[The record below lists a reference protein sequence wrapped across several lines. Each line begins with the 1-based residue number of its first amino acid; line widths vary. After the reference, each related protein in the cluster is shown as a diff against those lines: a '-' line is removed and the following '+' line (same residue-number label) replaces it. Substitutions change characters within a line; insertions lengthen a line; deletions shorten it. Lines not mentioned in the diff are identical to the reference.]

1 MLSDRDFQKMLLEHN
16 SCHNHMCTVLTVSW
30 CGHCRVV
37 IPLPLSPS
45 AVGGKEC
52 EITLCDIHSGSST
65 HILRSH
71 SLPVM
76 SLAWSPLNDFTLASG
91 SQDNRVL
98 LWDIRM
104 ATGPLK
110 SLDQHNG
117 SGDSN
122 SAAGEYYAR
131 LDTHHY

>member
-1 MLSDRDFQKMLLEHN
+1 
-16 SCHNHMCTVLTVSW
+16 MCTSNF
-30 CGHCRVV
+30 
-37 IPLPLSPS
+37 LSPS
-45 AVGGKEC
+45 TVGGKEC

-98 LWDIRM
+98 LWDIRK
-104 ATGPLK
+104 AAGPLM
-110 SLDQHNG
+110 SLDMHNG
-117 SGDSN
+117 SGSSN
-122 SAAGEYYAR
+122 TASGER
-131 LDTHHY
+131 